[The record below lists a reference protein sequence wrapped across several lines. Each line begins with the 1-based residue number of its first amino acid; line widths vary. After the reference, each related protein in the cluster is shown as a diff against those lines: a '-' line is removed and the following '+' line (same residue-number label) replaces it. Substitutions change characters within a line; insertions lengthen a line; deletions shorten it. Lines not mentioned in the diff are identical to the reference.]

1 MSLKGYNAGTIIIHK
16 AEFGGTVN
24 VREFRGST
32 LKELIE
38 IELESG
44 KYPETPGWVAL
55 KVHPE
60 FKEGARDRGVVRV
73 EVPLPREVFEIARRK
88 GIPTERLV
96 KAVQTLLLLEVLS
109 MDSDLTLRD
118 AIELGEEVTRRAWKK
133 ITQQ

>member
-1 MSLKGYNAGTIIIHK
+1 VSLKEYDAGTIIIHK

-24 VREFRGST
+24 VREFRSST
-32 LKELIE
+32 LEE
-38 IELESG
+38 FIELR
-44 KYPETPGWVAL
+44 KYPETPGRVAL

-60 FKEGARDRGVVRV
+60 FKEEARDRGVVRV

-109 MDSDLTLRD
+109 FDSDLTLRD